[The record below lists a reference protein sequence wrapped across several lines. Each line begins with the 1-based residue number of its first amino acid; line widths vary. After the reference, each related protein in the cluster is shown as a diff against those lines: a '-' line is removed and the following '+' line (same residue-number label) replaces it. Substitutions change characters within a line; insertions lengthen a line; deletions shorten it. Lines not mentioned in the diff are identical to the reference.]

1 MPIISMMKNQQKKR
15 KRKHPRRKKKKTEAI
30 ETRLVTSETFKKEED

>member
-1 MPIISMMKNQQKKR
+1 MPIISMMKNQQKK
-15 KRKHPRRKKKKTEAI
+15 KKEASKEKKKKIPEAI

>member
-1 MPIISMMKNQQKKR
+1 MN
-15 KRKHPRRKKKKTEAI
+15 HPMFKKKKKPEAI